1 MSQTPSPTEQIQQ
14 LTRHLLAQNQSCAAA
29 EAAESVL
36 IRLADLQDT
45 LNAGRPEAPARIAEY
60 YRRYYL
66 EASES

>member
-1 MSQTPSPTEQIQQ
+1 MSTLPPPQEQIQQ

-36 IRLADLQDT
+36 MRLADLQDA
-45 LNAGRPEAPARIAEY
+45 LNTGRPEAAARIAEL

-66 EASES
+66 EAATS